1 MSDSAGS
8 TLLSHPRV
16 RQFLL
21 DSRWFAGKSK
31 DIEHLSFID
40 RKKVYENEDGEQA
53 FLSLVLI
60 QFSDATYHT
69 YFLPHVL
76 LHAAKSPCEGAVEI
90 SKGYWFADGLQ
101 FEQFRQYL
109 YEEAVYE
116 SMKLAGDNK
125 NHRNATLPENYR
137 ESVLLSA
144 DQSNSAFEV
153 NGKYFCKV
161 FRQVRKGINTDAEV
175 LLYFTR
181 HTNFR
186 KVPLYIAGFDIDVP
200 NPWEEL
206 DGHALM
212 SSRYLVMSV
221 LQKVHNRGDAW
232 QIFREFAGNFYRE
245 ALNEKIELLSY
256 PEIRETADRIIREKF
271 GIGFFHKLEKLAAI
285 TAEMHL
291 ALQENPEALFGF
303 CSESLQE
310 NKALLLDELDHACK
324 KLQHLPLQ
332 NHDNRH
338 EAKPTLDQEKLY
350 LIQTRLKTIMQ
361 EAQSL
366 SCIRIHGDYHL
377 GQLLWTGD
385 DFVVIDFEG
394 EPGKSQ
400 ELRRNKFP
408 VHKDIAGMLRSFS
421 YAALVALDS
430 FNSEAPGIA
439 KLLRPFAN
447 AWIRI
452 VSDTFYE
459 RYLHV
464 LRHSGLVYASDKDN
478 NQLLDFFMM
487 QKAIYEYDYEYHN
500 RPQWTQIPVQGI
512 QDLMEHLS
520 S

>member
-1 MSDSAGS
+1 MSDSSGNQ
-8 TLLSHPRV
+8 LLSHPKV
-16 RQFLL
+16 RQFL
-21 DSRWFAGKSK
+21 DNCRWFAGKGK
-31 DIEHLSFID
+31 DIERLSFID
-40 RKKVYENEDGEQA
+40 KKKVYETENGDRA

-60 QFSDATYHT
+60 QYSDASHHT
-69 YFLPHVL
+69 YFMPYVL
-76 LHAAKSPCEGAVEI
+76 LHSGNAPCEGAVEI
-90 SKGYWFADGLQ
+90 SKGFWFADGLQ

-109 YEEAVYE
+109 YEDAVYE
-116 SMKLAGDNK
+116 SMKLSGDNK

-206 DGHALM
+206 DGHTLM
-212 SSRYLVMSV
+212 ASRYLVMSV

-245 ALNEKIELLSY
+245 SLNEKIELLSY

-271 GIGFFHKLEKLAAI
+271 GIGFFHKLEKLADI

-291 ALQENPEALFGF
+291 ALKENPEELFGF

-310 NKALLLDELDHACK
+310 NKISLLDELDKVCQRLH
-324 KLQHLPLQ
+324 HLPQLD
-332 NHDNRH
+332 HH
-338 EAKPTLDQEKLY
+338 EGNETKPFFDEENLH
-350 LIQTRLKTIMQ
+350 IMQTRLKTILQ
-361 EAQSL
+361 EASSL

-421 YAALVALDS
+421 YAAFVALDS
-430 FNSEAPGIA
+430 LNKEAPGIA
-439 KLLRPFAN
+439 KLLKPFAN

-452 VSDTFYE
+452 VSETFYE
-459 RYLHV
+459 RYLHE
-464 LRHSGLVYASDKDN
+464 LQNSGLVYASEKDN
-478 NQLLDFFMM
+478 HQLLDFFMF
-487 QKAIYEYDYEYHN
+487 QKAIYEFDYEYHN
-500 RPQWTQIPVQGI
+500 RPQWTQIPMQGI
-512 QDLMEHLS
+512 QELMEHLS

>member
-1 MSDSAGS
+1 MPESSGNP
-8 TLLSHPRV
+8 LLSHPRV
-16 RQFLL
+16 RQFLF
-21 DSRWFAGKSK
+21 DSRWFAGKGK
-31 DIEHLSFID
+31 GIERLSFIE
-40 RKKVYENEDGEQA
+40 RKKVYETENGEQA
-53 FLSLVLI
+53 FLSLILI
-60 QFSDATYHT
+60 EFSDASYQT
-69 YFLPHVL
+69 YFMPYVL
-76 LHAAKSPCEGAVEI
+76 LHAGEIPCEGAVEI
-90 SKGYWFADGLQ
+90 SKGYWFTDALQ
-101 FEQFRQYL
+101 SEKFRQYL
-109 YEEAVYE
+109 YEDAVYE
-116 SMKLAGDNK
+116 SMKLSGDNK
-125 NHRNATLPENYR
+125 HHRNATLPENYR

-206 DGHALM
+206 NGHALA
-212 SSRYLVMSV
+212 SNRYLVMSV
-221 LQKVHNRGDAW
+221 IQKVHNRGDAW

-256 PEIRETADRIIREKF
+256 PEIRETTDRIIREKF

-291 ALQENPEALFGF
+291 AMRENPDELFGF
-303 CSESLQE
+303 CSEALQE
-310 NKALLLDELDHACK
+310 NKALLLEELDKTCQRLHKHSLKEAGNN
-324 KLQHLPLQ
+324 Q
-332 NHDNRH
+332 D
-338 EAKPTLDQEKLY
+338 AKPMFEEATLHVM
-350 LIQTRLKTIMQ
+350 QTRLKTIMQ
-361 EAQSL
+361 EAPSL
-366 SCIRIHGDYHL
+366 TCIRIHGDYHL

-408 VHKDIAGMLRSFS
+408 VHKDLAGMLRSFS

-430 FNSEAPGIA
+430 LNNEAPGID

-452 VSDTFYE
+452 VSDSFYE
-459 RYLHV
+459 RYLYV
-464 LRHSGLVYASDKDN
+464 LKNSDLVYASEKDN
-478 NQLLDFFMM
+478 KQLLDFFMM
-487 QKAIYEYDYEYHN
+487 QKAIYEFDYEYHN
-500 RPQWTQIPVQGI
+500 RPQWTQIPMHGI
-512 QDLMEHLS
+512 QELMEHLS
-520 S
+520 T